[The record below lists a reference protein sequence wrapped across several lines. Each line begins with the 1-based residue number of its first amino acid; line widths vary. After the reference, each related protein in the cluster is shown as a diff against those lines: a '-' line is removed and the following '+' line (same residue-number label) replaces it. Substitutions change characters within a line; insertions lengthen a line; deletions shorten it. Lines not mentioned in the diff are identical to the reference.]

1 MKRISKVLCALFMS
15 LSVMLSGLPAIHAQE
30 STQDLIGELIRYYVT
45 YQESAETDIQR
56 VLDQLEERDATE
68 AEVWGQIMDYWS
80 YVNTEMKVNLD
91 VAPDGLP
98 NDNTLCFVVLGYQ
111 LNPDG
116 SMKDELIGRLQVA
129 LDSAKKYPNAYVAC
143 TGGGTAADNPDATEA
158 DQMAA
163 WLIEQ
168 GLDPARIIVE
178 NKSSSTVENAE
189 FTYRILR
196 ESYPQIDSLALI
208 TSDYHVPRGCL
219 LYNARLLLSAYEA
232 GDKLLTIDSNAGYQ
246 AGHEGYESIALQA
259 NGVCQIA
266 GLYDLASQI
275 SDGTYEQPTLSRLIS
290 LNITIT
296 ADRQVQVKAL
306 YDSGYTR
313 DVTALAEISGCDPDA
328 EGKQTVTAYYSENGV
343 RKGATIVVDNA
354 AIEDPSEPADPDTD
368 DKDEGQ
374 KPIGSDDTDTAAADQ
389 AAGYALMG
397 MMAAGALIVMRR
409 KAING

>member
-1 MKRISKVLCALFMS
+1 MLRKMSKALCALFVS
-15 LSVMLSGLPAIHAQE
+15 LSVMLSGLPAIHASQSSQE
-30 STQDLIGELIRYYVT
+30 LIGELIRYYAA
-45 YQESAETDIQR
+45 YQESAETDIMR
-56 VLDQLEERDATE
+56 VLDELEDVDAAE

-80 YVNTEMKVNLD
+80 YVNTEMDVNLD

-98 NDNTLCFVVLGYQ
+98 DDDTLCFVVLGYQ

-116 SMKDELIGRLQVA
+116 SMRDELIGRLSVA
-129 LDSAKKYPNAYVAC
+129 LASAEKYPNAYVAC
-143 TGGGTAADNPDATEA
+143 TGGGTAADNPNATEA

-168 GLDPARIIVE
+168 GLDPDRIIVE

-196 ESYPQIDSLALI
+196 EEYPEIDSLALI
-208 TSDYHVPRGCL
+208 TSDYHIPRGCL

-232 GDKLLTIDSNAGYQ
+232 GDKLLTIDSNAGYR
-246 AGHEGYESIALQA
+246 AGHEGYESVALQA

-296 ADRQVQVKAL
+296 PQKTVQVKAL
-306 YDSGYTR
+306 YTSGYTR
-313 DVTALAEISGCDPDA
+313 DVTNLAEISGYDPNA
-328 EGKQTVTAYYSENGV
+328 EGDQEVTAVYSENGV
-343 RKGATIVVDNA
+343 RKAATIKVSNA
-354 AIEDPSEPADPDTD
+354 QIDDPAVEDPGQE
-368 DKDEGQ
+368 EEQ
-374 KPIGSDDTDTAAADQ
+374 KPSQSGGAPTSVSDLGTVYAAMIMTAA
-389 AAGYALMG
+389 YG
-397 MMAAGALIVMRR
+397 MFMLRR
-409 KAING
+409 KSQR

>member
-1 MKRISKVLCALFMS
+1 MLKKMSKALCALFVS
-15 LSVMLSGLPAIHAQE
+15 LSVMLSGLPAIHASQSSQE
-30 STQDLIGELIRYYVT
+30 LIGELIRYYAA
-45 YQESAETDIQR
+45 YQESAETDIMR
-56 VLDQLEERDATE
+56 VLDELEDVDAAE

-80 YVNTEMKVNLD
+80 YVNTEMDVNLD

-98 NDNTLCFVVLGYQ
+98 DDDTLCFVVLGYQ

-116 SMKDELIGRLQVA
+116 SMRDELIGRLSVA
-129 LDSAKKYPNAYVAC
+129 LASAEKYPNAYVAC
-143 TGGGTAADNPDATEA
+143 TGGGTAADNPNATEA

-168 GLDPARIIVE
+168 GLDPDRIIVE

-196 ESYPQIDSLALI
+196 EEYPEIDSLALI
-208 TSDYHVPRGCL
+208 TSDYHIPRGCL

-232 GDKLLTIDSNAGYQ
+232 GDKLLTIDSNAGYR
-246 AGHEGYESIALQA
+246 AGHEGYESVALQA

-296 ADRQVQVKAL
+296 PQKTVQVKAL
-306 YDSGYTR
+306 YTSGYTR
-313 DVTALAEISGCDPDA
+313 DVTDLAEISGYDPNA
-328 EGKQTVTAYYSENGV
+328 EGDQEVTAVYSENGV
-343 RKGATIVVDNA
+343 RKAATIKVSNA
-354 AIEDPSEPADPDTD
+354 QIDDPAVEDPGQE
-368 DKDEGQ
+368 EEQ
-374 KPIGSDDTDTAAADQ
+374 KPSQSGGAPTSVSDLGTVYAAMIMTAAY
-389 AAGYALMG
+389 GIFMLH
-397 MMAAGALIVMRR
+397 R
-409 KAING
+409 KSQR

>member
-1 MKRISKVLCALFMS
+1 MLRKMSKALCALFVS
-15 LSVMLSGLPAIHAQE
+15 LSVMLSGLPAIHASQSSQE
-30 STQDLIGELIRYYVT
+30 LIGELIRYYAA
-45 YQESAETDIQR
+45 YQESAETDIMR
-56 VLDQLEERDATE
+56 VLDELEDVDAAE

-80 YVNTEMKVNLD
+80 YVNTEMDVNLD

-98 NDNTLCFVVLGYQ
+98 DDDTLCFVVLGYQ

-116 SMKDELIGRLQVA
+116 SMRDELIGRLSVA
-129 LDSAKKYPNAYVAC
+129 LASAEKYPNAYVAC
-143 TGGGTAADNPDATEA
+143 TGGGTAADNPNATEA

-168 GLDPARIIVE
+168 GLDPDRIIVE

-196 ESYPQIDSLALI
+196 EEYPEIDSLALI
-208 TSDYHVPRGCL
+208 TSDYHIPRGCL

-232 GDKLLTIDSNAGYQ
+232 GDKLLTIDSNAGYR
-246 AGHEGYESIALQA
+246 AGHEGYESVALQA

-296 ADRQVQVKAL
+296 PQKTVQVKVL
-306 YDSGYTR
+306 YTSGYTR
-313 DVTALAEISGCDPDA
+313 DVTDLAEISGYDPNA
-328 EGKQTVTAYYSENGV
+328 EGDQEVTAVYSENGV
-343 RKGATIVVDNA
+343 RKAATIKVSNA
-354 AIEDPSEPADPDTD
+354 QIDDPAVENPGQ
-368 DKDEGQ
+368 EEEQ
-374 KPIGSDDTDTAAADQ
+374 KPSQSGGAPTSVSDLGTVYAAMIMTAAY
-389 AAGYALMG
+389 GIFML
-397 MMAAGALIVMRR
+397 RR
-409 KAING
+409 KSQR

>member
-1 MKRISKVLCALFMS
+1 MLKKMSKALCALFVS
-15 LSVMLSGLPAIHAQE
+15 LSVMLSGLPAIHASQSSQE
-30 STQDLIGELIRYYVT
+30 LIGELIRYYAA
-45 YQESAETDIQR
+45 YQESAETDIMR
-56 VLDQLEERDATE
+56 VLDELEDVDAAE

-80 YVNTEMKVNLD
+80 YVNTEMDVNLD

-98 NDNTLCFVVLGYQ
+98 DDDTLCFVVLGYQ

-116 SMKDELIGRLQVA
+116 SMRDELIGRLSVA
-129 LDSAKKYPNAYVAC
+129 LASAEKYPNAYVAC
-143 TGGGTAADNPDATEA
+143 TGGGTAADNPNATEA

-168 GLDPARIIVE
+168 GLDPDRIIVE

-196 ESYPQIDSLALI
+196 EEYPEIDSLTLI
-208 TSDYHVPRGCL
+208 TSDYHIPRGCL

-232 GDKLLTIDSNAGYQ
+232 GDKLLTIDSNAGYR
-246 AGHEGYESIALQA
+246 AGHEGYESVALQA

-296 ADRQVQVKAL
+296 PQKTVQVKAL
-306 YDSGYTR
+306 YTSGYTR
-313 DVTALAEISGCDPDA
+313 DVTDLAEISGYDPNA
-328 EGKQTVTAYYSENGV
+328 EGDQEVTAVYSENGV
-343 RKGATIVVDNA
+343 RKAATIKVSNA
-354 AIEDPSEPADPDTD
+354 QIDDPAVEDPGQE
-368 DKDEGQ
+368 EEQ
-374 KPIGSDDTDTAAADQ
+374 KPSQSGGAPTSVSDLGTVYAAMIMTAAYDMFM
-389 AAGYALMG
+389 L
-397 MMAAGALIVMRR
+397 RR
-409 KAING
+409 KSQR

>member
-1 MKRISKVLCALFMS
+1 MLRKMSKALCALFVS
-15 LSVMLSGLPAIHAQE
+15 LSVMLSGLPAIHASQSSQE
-30 STQDLIGELIRYYVT
+30 LIGELIRYYAA
-45 YQESAETDIQR
+45 YQESAETDIMR
-56 VLDQLEERDATE
+56 VLDELEDVDAAE

-80 YVNTEMKVNLD
+80 YVNTEMDVNLD

-98 NDNTLCFVVLGYQ
+98 DDDTLCFVVLGYQ

-116 SMKDELIGRLQVA
+116 SMRDELIGRLSVA
-129 LDSAKKYPNAYVAC
+129 LASAEKYPNAYVAC
-143 TGGGTAADNPDATEA
+143 TGGGTAADNPNATEA

-168 GLDPARIIVE
+168 GLDPDRIIVE

-196 ESYPQIDSLALI
+196 EEYPEIDSLTLI
-208 TSDYHVPRGCL
+208 TSDYHIPRGCL

-232 GDKLLTIDSNAGYQ
+232 GDKLLTIDSNAGYR
-246 AGHEGYESIALQA
+246 AGHEGYESVALQA

-296 ADRQVQVKAL
+296 PQKTVQVKAL
-306 YDSGYTR
+306 YTSGYTR
-313 DVTALAEISGCDPDA
+313 DVTDLAEISGYDPNA
-328 EGKQTVTAYYSENGV
+328 EGDQEVTAVYSENGV
-343 RKGATIVVDNA
+343 RKAATIKVSNA
-354 AIEDPSEPADPDTD
+354 QIDDPAVEDPGQE
-368 DKDEGQ
+368 EEQ
-374 KPIGSDDTDTAAADQ
+374 KPSQSGGAPTSVSDLGTVYAAMIMTAA
-389 AAGYALMG
+389 YG
-397 MMAAGALIVMRR
+397 MFMLRR
-409 KAING
+409 KSQR

>member
-1 MKRISKVLCALFMS
+1 MLKKMSKALCALFVS
-15 LSVMLSGLPAIHAQE
+15 LSVMLSGLPAIHASQSSQE
-30 STQDLIGELIRYYVT
+30 LIGELIRYYAA
-45 YQESAETDIQR
+45 YQESAETDIMR
-56 VLDQLEERDATE
+56 VLDELEDVDAAE

-80 YVNTEMKVNLD
+80 YVNTKMDVNLD

-98 NDNTLCFVVLGYQ
+98 DDDTLCFVVLGYQ

-116 SMKDELIGRLQVA
+116 SMRDELIGRLSVA
-129 LDSAKKYPNAYVAC
+129 LASAEKYPNAYVAC
-143 TGGGTAADNPDATEA
+143 TGGGTAADNPNATEA

-168 GLDPARIIVE
+168 GLDPDRIIVE

-196 ESYPQIDSLALI
+196 EEYPEIDSLALI
-208 TSDYHVPRGCL
+208 TSDYHIPRGCL

-232 GDKLLTIDSNAGYQ
+232 GDKLLTIDSNAGYR
-246 AGHEGYESIALQA
+246 AGHEGYESVALQA

-296 ADRQVQVKAL
+296 PQKDRT
-306 YDSGYTR
+306 G
-313 DVTALAEISGCDPDA
+313 
-328 EGKQTVTAYYSENGV
+328 
-343 RKGATIVVDNA
+343 KGAVYERIY
-354 AIEDPSEPADPDTD
+354 
-368 DKDEGQ
+368 KRCH
-374 KPIGSDDTDTAAADQ
+374 GSRGNQ
-389 AAGYALMG
+389 R
-397 MMAAGALIVMRR
+397 I
-409 KAING
+409 

>member
-1 MKRISKVLCALFMS
+1 MLKKMSKALCALFVS
-15 LSVMLSGLPAIHAQE
+15 LSVMLSGLPAIHASQSSQE
-30 STQDLIGELIRYYVT
+30 LIGELIRYYAA
-45 YQESAETDIQR
+45 YQESAETDIMR
-56 VLDQLEERDATE
+56 VLDELEDVDAAE

-80 YVNTEMKVNLD
+80 YVNTEMDVNLD

-98 NDNTLCFVVLGYQ
+98 DDDTLCFVVLGYQ

-116 SMKDELIGRLQVA
+116 SMRDELIGRLSVA
-129 LDSAKKYPNAYVAC
+129 LASAEKYPNAYVAC
-143 TGGGTAADNPDATEA
+143 TGGGTAADNPNATEA

-168 GLDPARIIVE
+168 GLDPDRIIVE

-196 ESYPQIDSLALI
+196 EEYPEIDSLTLI
-208 TSDYHVPRGCL
+208 TSDYHIPRGCL

-232 GDKLLTIDSNAGYQ
+232 GDKLLTIDSNAGYR
-246 AGHEGYESIALQA
+246 AGHEGYESVALQA

-296 ADRQVQVKAL
+296 PQKTVQVKAL
-306 YDSGYTR
+306 YTSGYTR
-313 DVTALAEISGCDPDA
+313 DVTDLAEISGYDPNA
-328 EGKQTVTAYYSENGV
+328 EGDQEVTAVYSENGV
-343 RKGATIVVDNA
+343 RKAATIKVSNA
-354 AIEDPSEPADPDTD
+354 QIDDPAVEDPGQE
-368 DKDEGQ
+368 EEQ
-374 KPIGSDDTDTAAADQ
+374 KPSQSGGAPTSVSDLGTVYAAMIMTAA
-389 AAGYALMG
+389 YG
-397 MMAAGALIVMRR
+397 MFMLRR
-409 KAING
+409 KSQR

>member
-1 MKRISKVLCALFMS
+1 MLKKMSKALCALFVS
-15 LSVMLSGLPAIHAQE
+15 LSVMLSGLPAIHASQSSQE
-30 STQDLIGELIRYYVT
+30 LIGELIRYYAA
-45 YQESAETDIQR
+45 YQESAETDIMR
-56 VLDQLEERDATE
+56 VLDELEDVDAAE

-80 YVNTEMKVNLD
+80 YVNTEMDVNLD

-98 NDNTLCFVVLGYQ
+98 DDDTLCFVVLGYQ

-116 SMKDELIGRLQVA
+116 SMRDELIGRLSVA
-129 LDSAKKYPNAYVAC
+129 LASAEKYPNAYVAC
-143 TGGGTAADNPDATEA
+143 TGGGTAADNPNATEA

-168 GLDPARIIVE
+168 GLDPDRIIVE

-196 ESYPQIDSLALI
+196 EEYPEIDSLALI
-208 TSDYHVPRGCL
+208 TSDYHIPRGCL

-232 GDKLLTIDSNAGYQ
+232 GDKLLTIDSNAGYR
-246 AGHEGYESIALQA
+246 AGHEGYESVALKA

-296 ADRQVQVKAL
+296 PQKTVQVKAL
-306 YDSGYTR
+306 YTSGYTR
-313 DVTALAEISGCDPDA
+313 DVTDLAEISGYDPNA
-328 EGKQTVTAYYSENGV
+328 EGDQEVTAVYSENGV
-343 RKGATIVVDNA
+343 RKAATIKVSNA
-354 AIEDPSEPADPDTD
+354 QIDDPAVEDPGQE
-368 DKDEGQ
+368 EEQ
-374 KPIGSDDTDTAAADQ
+374 KPSQSGGAPTSVSDLGTVYAAMIMTAA
-389 AAGYALMG
+389 YG
-397 MMAAGALIVMRR
+397 MFMLRR
-409 KAING
+409 KSQR

>member
-1 MKRISKVLCALFMS
+1 MLKKMSKALCALFVS
-15 LSVMLSGLPAIHAQE
+15 LSVMLSGLPAIHASQSSQE
-30 STQDLIGELIRYYVT
+30 LIGELIRYYAA
-45 YQESAETDIQR
+45 YQESAETDIMR
-56 VLDQLEERDATE
+56 VLDELEDVDAAE

-80 YVNTEMKVNLD
+80 YVNTEMDVNLD

-98 NDNTLCFVVLGYQ
+98 DDDTLCFVVLGYQ

-116 SMKDELIGRLQVA
+116 SMRDELIGRLSVA
-129 LDSAKKYPNAYVAC
+129 LASAEKYPNAYVAC
-143 TGGGTAADNPDATEA
+143 TGGGTAADNPNATEA

-168 GLDPARIIVE
+168 GLDPDRIIVE

-196 ESYPQIDSLALI
+196 EEYPEIDSLALI
-208 TSDYHVPRGCL
+208 SSDYHIPRGCL

-232 GDKLLTIDSNAGYQ
+232 GDKLLTIDSNAGYR
-246 AGHEGYESIALQA
+246 AGHEGYESVALQA

-296 ADRQVQVKAL
+296 PQKTVQVKAL
-306 YDSGYTR
+306 YTSGYTR
-313 DVTALAEISGCDPDA
+313 DVTDLAEISGYDPNA
-328 EGKQTVTAYYSENGV
+328 EGDQEVTAVYSENGV
-343 RKGATIVVDNA
+343 RKAATIKVSNA
-354 AIEDPSEPADPDTD
+354 QIDDPAVEDPGQE
-368 DKDEGQ
+368 EEQ
-374 KPIGSDDTDTAAADQ
+374 KPSQSGGAPTSVSDLGTVYAAMIMTAA
-389 AAGYALMG
+389 YG
-397 MMAAGALIVMRR
+397 MFMLRR
-409 KAING
+409 KSQR

>member
-1 MKRISKVLCALFMS
+1 MLKKMSKALCALFVS
-15 LSVMLSGLPAIHAQE
+15 LSVMLSGLPAIHASQSSQE
-30 STQDLIGELIRYYVT
+30 LIGELIRYYAA
-45 YQESAETDIQR
+45 YQESAETDIMR
-56 VLDQLEERDATE
+56 VLDELEDVDAAE

-80 YVNTEMKVNLD
+80 YVNTKMDVNLD

-98 NDNTLCFVVLGYQ
+98 DDDTLCFVVLGYQ

-116 SMKDELIGRLQVA
+116 SMRDELIGRLSVA
-129 LDSAKKYPNAYVAC
+129 LASAEKYPNAYVAC
-143 TGGGTAADNPDATEA
+143 TGGGTAADNPNATEA

-168 GLDPARIIVE
+168 GLDPDRIIVE

-196 ESYPQIDSLALI
+196 EEYPEIDSLALI
-208 TSDYHVPRGCL
+208 TSDYHIPRGCL

-232 GDKLLTIDSNAGYQ
+232 GDKLLTIDSNAGYR
-246 AGHEGYESIALQA
+246 AGHEGYESVALQA

-296 ADRQVQVKAL
+296 PQKTVQVKAL
-306 YDSGYTR
+306 YTSGYTR
-313 DVTALAEISGCDPDA
+313 DVTDLAEISGYDPNA
-328 EGKQTVTAYYSENGV
+328 EGDQEVTAVYSENGV
-343 RKGATIVVDNA
+343 RKAATIKVSNA
-354 AIEDPSEPADPDTD
+354 QIDDPAVEDPGQE
-368 DKDEGQ
+368 EEQ
-374 KPIGSDDTDTAAADQ
+374 KPSQSGGAPTSVSDLGTVYAAMIMTAA
-389 AAGYALMG
+389 YG
-397 MMAAGALIVMRR
+397 MFMLRR
-409 KAING
+409 KSQR

>member
-1 MKRISKVLCALFMS
+1 MLKKMSKALCALFVS
-15 LSVMLSGLPAIHAQE
+15 LSVMLSGLPAIHASQSSQE
-30 STQDLIGELIRYYVT
+30 LIGELIRYYAA
-45 YQESAETDIQR
+45 YQESAETDIMR
-56 VLDQLEERDATE
+56 VLDELEDVDAAE

-80 YVNTEMKVNLD
+80 YVNTEMDVNLD

-98 NDNTLCFVVLGYQ
+98 DDDTLCFVVLGYQ

-116 SMKDELIGRLQVA
+116 SMRDELIGRLSVA
-129 LDSAKKYPNAYVAC
+129 LASAEKYPNAYVAC
-143 TGGGTAADNPDATEA
+143 TGGGTAADNPNATEA

-168 GLDPARIIVE
+168 GLDPDRIIVE

-196 ESYPQIDSLALI
+196 EEYPEIDSLALI
-208 TSDYHVPRGCL
+208 TSDYHIPRGCL

-232 GDKLLTIDSNAGYQ
+232 GDKLLTIDSNAGYR
-246 AGHEGYESIALQA
+246 AGHEGYESVALQA

-296 ADRQVQVKAL
+296 PQKTVQVKAL
-306 YDSGYTR
+306 YTSGYTR
-313 DVTALAEISGCDPDA
+313 DVTNLAEISGYDPNA
-328 EGKQTVTAYYSENGV
+328 EGDQEVTAVYSENGV
-343 RKGATIVVDNA
+343 RKAATIKVSNA
-354 AIEDPSEPADPDTD
+354 QIDDPAVEDPGQE
-368 DKDEGQ
+368 EEQ
-374 KPIGSDDTDTAAADQ
+374 KPSQSGGAPTSVSDLGTVYAAMIMTAA
-389 AAGYALMG
+389 YG
-397 MMAAGALIVMRR
+397 MFMLRR
-409 KAING
+409 KSQR

>member
-1 MKRISKVLCALFMS
+1 MLKKMSKALCALFVS
-15 LSVMLSGLPAIHAQE
+15 LSVMLSGLPAIHASQSSQE
-30 STQDLIGELIRYYVT
+30 LIGELIRYYAA
-45 YQESAETDIQR
+45 YQESAETDIMR
-56 VLDQLEERDATE
+56 VLDELEDVDAAE

-80 YVNTEMKVNLD
+80 YVNTEMDVNLD

-98 NDNTLCFVVLGYQ
+98 DDDTLCFVVLGYQ

-116 SMKDELIGRLQVA
+116 SMRDELIGRLSVA
-129 LDSAKKYPNAYVAC
+129 LASAEKYPNAYVAC
-143 TGGGTAADNPDATEA
+143 TGGGTAADNPNATEA

-168 GLDPARIIVE
+168 GLDPDRIIVE

-196 ESYPQIDSLALI
+196 EEYPEIDSLALI
-208 TSDYHVPRGCL
+208 TSDYHIPRGCL

-232 GDKLLTIDSNAGYQ
+232 GDKLLTIDSNAGYR
-246 AGHEGYESIALQA
+246 AGHEGYESVALQA

-296 ADRQVQVKAL
+296 PQKTVQVKAL
-306 YDSGYTR
+306 YTSGYTR
-313 DVTALAEISGCDPDA
+313 DVTNLAEISGYDPNA
-328 EGKQTVTAYYSENGV
+328 EGDQEVTAVYSENGV
-343 RKGATIVVDNA
+343 RKAATIKVSNA
-354 AIEDPSEPADPDTD
+354 QIDDPAVEDPGQE
-368 DKDEGQ
+368 EEQ
-374 KPIGSDDTDTAAADQ
+374 KPSQSGGAPTSVSDLGTVYAAMIMTAAY
-389 AAGYALMG
+389 GIFML
-397 MMAAGALIVMRR
+397 RR
-409 KAING
+409 KSQR

>member
-1 MKRISKVLCALFMS
+1 MLKKMSKALCALFVS
-15 LSVMLSGLPAIHAQE
+15 LSVMLSGLPAIHASQSSQE
-30 STQDLIGELIRYYVT
+30 LIGELIRYYAA
-45 YQESAETDIQR
+45 YQESAETDIMR
-56 VLDQLEERDATE
+56 VLDELEDVDAAE

-80 YVNTEMKVNLD
+80 YVNTEMDVNLD

-98 NDNTLCFVVLGYQ
+98 DDDTLCFVVLGYQ

-116 SMKDELIGRLQVA
+116 SMRDELIGRLSVA
-129 LDSAKKYPNAYVAC
+129 LASAEKYPNAYVAC
-143 TGGGTAADNPDATEA
+143 TGGGTAADNPNATEA

-168 GLDPARIIVE
+168 GLDPDRIIVE

-196 ESYPQIDSLALI
+196 EEYPEIDSLTLI
-208 TSDYHVPRGCL
+208 TSDYHIPRGCL

-232 GDKLLTIDSNAGYQ
+232 GDKLLTIDSNAGYR
-246 AGHEGYESIALQA
+246 AGHEGYESVASQA

-296 ADRQVQVKAL
+296 PQKTVQVKAL
-306 YDSGYTR
+306 YTSGYTR
-313 DVTALAEISGCDPDA
+313 DVTDLAEISGYDPNA
-328 EGKQTVTAYYSENGV
+328 EGDQEVTAVYSENGV
-343 RKGATIVVDNA
+343 RKAATIKVSNA
-354 AIEDPSEPADPDTD
+354 QIDDPAVEDPGQE
-368 DKDEGQ
+368 EEQ
-374 KPIGSDDTDTAAADQ
+374 KPSQSGGAPTSVSDLGTVYAAMIMTAA
-389 AAGYALMG
+389 YG
-397 MMAAGALIVMRR
+397 MFMLRR
-409 KAING
+409 KSQR

>member
-1 MKRISKVLCALFMS
+1 MLRKMSKALCALFVS
-15 LSVMLSGLPAIHAQE
+15 LSVMLSGLPAIHASQSSQE
-30 STQDLIGELIRYYVT
+30 LIGELIRYYAA
-45 YQESAETDIQR
+45 YQESAETDIMC
-56 VLDQLEERDATE
+56 VLDELEDVDAAE

-80 YVNTEMKVNLD
+80 YVNTEMDVNLD

-98 NDNTLCFVVLGYQ
+98 DDDTLCFVVLGYQ

-116 SMKDELIGRLQVA
+116 SMRDELIGRLSVA
-129 LDSAKKYPNAYVAC
+129 LASAEKYPNAYVAC
-143 TGGGTAADNPDATEA
+143 TGGGTAADNPNATEA

-168 GLDPARIIVE
+168 GLDPDRIIVE

-196 ESYPQIDSLALI
+196 EEYPEIDSLALI
-208 TSDYHVPRGCL
+208 TSDYHIPRGCL

-232 GDKLLTIDSNAGYQ
+232 GDKLLTIDSNAGYR
-246 AGHEGYESIALQA
+246 AGHEGYESVALQA

-296 ADRQVQVKAL
+296 PQKTVQVKAL
-306 YDSGYTR
+306 YTSGYTR
-313 DVTALAEISGCDPDA
+313 DVTDLAEISGYDPNA
-328 EGKQTVTAYYSENGV
+328 EGDQEVTAVYSENGV
-343 RKGATIVVDNA
+343 RKAATIKVSNA
-354 AIEDPSEPADPDTD
+354 QIDDPAVEDPGQE
-368 DKDEGQ
+368 EEQ
-374 KPIGSDDTDTAAADQ
+374 KPSQSGGAPTSVSDLGTVYAAMIMTAAY
-389 AAGYALMG
+389 GIFML
-397 MMAAGALIVMRR
+397 RR
-409 KAING
+409 KSQR

>member
-30 STQDLIGELIRYYVT
+30 STQDLIGELIRSYVT

-56 VLDQLEERDATE
+56 VLDELEERDATE

-129 LDSAKKYPNAYVAC
+129 LDGAKKYPNAYVAC

-196 ESYPQIDSLALI
+196 ES
-208 TSDYHVPRGCL
+208 
-219 LYNARLLLSAYEA
+219 
-232 GDKLLTIDSNAGYQ
+232 
-246 AGHEGYESIALQA
+246 
-259 NGVCQIA
+259 
-266 GLYDLASQI
+266 
-275 SDGTYEQPTLSRLIS
+275 
-290 LNITIT
+290 
-296 ADRQVQVKAL
+296 
-306 YDSGYTR
+306 
-313 DVTALAEISGCDPDA
+313 
-328 EGKQTVTAYYSENGV
+328 VTAYYSENGV

-374 KPIGSDDTDTAAADQ
+374 KPIGSDDADTAAADQ

-397 MMAAGALIVMRR
+397 MMAAGVLIVMRR

>member
-15 LSVMLSGLPAIHAQE
+15 LSVMLIGLPAIHAQE
-30 STQDLIGELIRYYVT
+30 STQDLIGELIRSYVT

-56 VLDQLEERDATE
+56 VLDELEERDATE

-196 ESYPQIDSLALI
+196 ES
-208 TSDYHVPRGCL
+208 
-219 LYNARLLLSAYEA
+219 
-232 GDKLLTIDSNAGYQ
+232 
-246 AGHEGYESIALQA
+246 
-259 NGVCQIA
+259 
-266 GLYDLASQI
+266 
-275 SDGTYEQPTLSRLIS
+275 
-290 LNITIT
+290 
-296 ADRQVQVKAL
+296 
-306 YDSGYTR
+306 
-313 DVTALAEISGCDPDA
+313 
-328 EGKQTVTAYYSENGV
+328 VTAYYSENGV

-374 KPIGSDDTDTAAADQ
+374 KPIGSDDADTAAADQ

-397 MMAAGALIVMRR
+397 MMAAGVLIVMRR

>member
-1 MKRISKVLCALFMS
+1 MLRKMSKALCALFVS
-15 LSVMLSGLPAIHAQE
+15 LSVMLSGLPAIHASQSSQE
-30 STQDLIGELIRYYVT
+30 LIGELIRYYAA
-45 YQESAETDIQR
+45 YQESAETDIMR
-56 VLDQLEERDATE
+56 VLDELEDVDAAE

-80 YVNTEMKVNLD
+80 YVNTEMDVNLD

-98 NDNTLCFVVLGYQ
+98 DDDTLCFVVLGYQ

-116 SMKDELIGRLQVA
+116 SMRDELIGRLSVA
-129 LDSAKKYPNAYVAC
+129 LASAEKYPNAYVAC
-143 TGGGTAADNPDATEA
+143 TGGGTAADNPNATEA

-168 GLDPARIIVE
+168 GLDPDRIIVE

-196 ESYPQIDSLALI
+196 EEYPEIDSLALI
-208 TSDYHVPRGCL
+208 TSDYHIPRGCL

-232 GDKLLTIDSNAGYQ
+232 GDKLLTIDSNAGYR
-246 AGHEGYESIALQA
+246 AGHEGYESVALQA

-296 ADRQVQVKAL
+296 PQKTVQVKAL
-306 YDSGYTR
+306 YTSGYTR
-313 DVTALAEISGCDPDA
+313 DVTDLAEISGYDPNA
-328 EGKQTVTAYYSENGV
+328 EGDQEVTAVYSENGV
-343 RKGATIVVDNA
+343 RKAATIKVSNA
-354 AIEDPSEPADPDTD
+354 QIDDPAVENPGQ
-368 DKDEGQ
+368 EEEQ
-374 KPIGSDDTDTAAADQ
+374 KPSQSGGAPTSVSDLGTVYAAMIMTAA
-389 AAGYALMG
+389 YG
-397 MMAAGALIVMRR
+397 MFMLRR
-409 KAING
+409 KSQR

>member
-1 MKRISKVLCALFMS
+1 MLKKMSKALCALFVS
-15 LSVMLSGLPAIHAQE
+15 LSVMLSGLPAIHASQSSQE
-30 STQDLIGELIRYYVT
+30 LIGELIRYYAA
-45 YQESAETDIQR
+45 YQESAETDIMR
-56 VLDQLEERDATE
+56 VLDELEDVDAAE

-80 YVNTEMKVNLD
+80 YVNTEMDVNLD

-98 NDNTLCFVVLGYQ
+98 DDDTLCFVVLGYQ

-116 SMKDELIGRLQVA
+116 SMRDELIGRLSVA
-129 LDSAKKYPNAYVAC
+129 LASAEKYPNAYVAC
-143 TGGGTAADNPDATEA
+143 TGGGTAADNPNATEA

-168 GLDPARIIVE
+168 GLDPDRIIVE

-196 ESYPQIDSLALI
+196 EEYPEIDSLALI
-208 TSDYHVPRGCL
+208 TSDYHIPRGCL

-232 GDKLLTIDSNAGYQ
+232 GDKLLTIDSNAGYR
-246 AGHEGYESIALQA
+246 AGHEGYESVALQA

-296 ADRQVQVKAL
+296 PQKTVQVKAL
-306 YDSGYTR
+306 YTSGYTR
-313 DVTALAEISGCDPDA
+313 DVTDLAEISGYDPNA
-328 EGKQTVTAYYSENGV
+328 EGDQEVTAVYSENGV
-343 RKGATIVVDNA
+343 RKAATIKVSNA
-354 AIEDPSEPADPDTD
+354 QIDDPAVENPGQ
-368 DKDEGQ
+368 EEEQ
-374 KPIGSDDTDTAAADQ
+374 KPSQSGGAPTSVSDLGTVYAAMIMTAA
-389 AAGYALMG
+389 YG
-397 MMAAGALIVMRR
+397 MFMLRR
-409 KAING
+409 KSQR

>member
-1 MKRISKVLCALFMS
+1 MLKKMSKALCALFVS
-15 LSVMLSGLPAIHAQE
+15 LSVMLSGLPAIHASQSSQE
-30 STQDLIGELIRYYVT
+30 LIGELIRYYAA
-45 YQESAETDIQR
+45 YQESAETDIMR
-56 VLDQLEERDATE
+56 VLDELEDVDAAE

-80 YVNTEMKVNLD
+80 YVNTEMDVNLD

-98 NDNTLCFVVLGYQ
+98 DDDTLCFVVLGYQ

-116 SMKDELIGRLQVA
+116 SMRDELIGRLSVA
-129 LDSAKKYPNAYVAC
+129 LASAEKYPNAYVAC
-143 TGGGTAADNPDATEA
+143 TGGGTAADNPNATEA

-168 GLDPARIIVE
+168 GLDPDRIIVE

-196 ESYPQIDSLALI
+196 EEYPEIDSLALI
-208 TSDYHVPRGCL
+208 TSDYHIPRGCL

-232 GDKLLTIDSNAGYQ
+232 GDKLLTIDSNAGYR
-246 AGHEGYESIALQA
+246 AGHEGYESVALQA

-296 ADRQVQVKAL
+296 PQKTVQVKAL
-306 YDSGYTR
+306 YTSGYTR
-313 DVTALAEISGCDPDA
+313 DVTNLAEISGYDPNA
-328 EGKQTVTAYYSENGV
+328 EGDQEVTAVYSENGV
-343 RKGATIVVDNA
+343 RKAATIKVSNA
-354 AIEDPSEPADPDTD
+354 QIDDPAVEDP
-368 DKDEGQ
+368 GQ
-374 KPIGSDDTDTAAADQ
+374 EEEQSLHSLAVRRLQSAIW
-389 AAGYALMG
+389 ALSMQ
-397 MMAAGALIVMRR
+397 R
-409 KAING
+409 

>member
-1 MKRISKVLCALFMS
+1 MLKKMSKALCALFVS
-15 LSVMLSGLPAIHAQE
+15 LSVMLSGLPAIHASQSSQE
-30 STQDLIGELIRYYVT
+30 LIGELIRYYAA
-45 YQESAETDIQR
+45 YQESAETDIIR
-56 VLDQLEERDATE
+56 VLDELEDVDAAE

-80 YVNTEMKVNLD
+80 YVNTEMDVNLD

-98 NDNTLCFVVLGYQ
+98 DDDTLCFVVLGYQ

-116 SMKDELIGRLQVA
+116 SMRDELIGRLSVA
-129 LDSAKKYPNAYVAC
+129 LASAEKYPNAYVAC
-143 TGGGTAADNPDATEA
+143 TGGGTAADNPNATEA

-168 GLDPARIIVE
+168 GLDPDRIIVE

-196 ESYPQIDSLALI
+196 EEYPEIDSLALI
-208 TSDYHVPRGCL
+208 TSDYHIPRGCL

-232 GDKLLTIDSNAGYQ
+232 GDKLLTIDSNAGYR
-246 AGHEGYESIALQA
+246 AGHEGYESVALQA

-296 ADRQVQVKAL
+296 PQKTVQVKAL
-306 YDSGYTR
+306 YTSGYTR
-313 DVTALAEISGCDPDA
+313 DVTDLAEISGYDPNA
-328 EGKQTVTAYYSENGV
+328 EGDQEVTAVYSENGV
-343 RKGATIVVDNA
+343 RKAATIKVSNA
-354 AIEDPSEPADPDTD
+354 QIDDPAVEDPGQE
-368 DKDEGQ
+368 EEQ
-374 KPIGSDDTDTAAADQ
+374 KPSQSGGAPTSVSDLGTVYAAMIMTAA
-389 AAGYALMG
+389 YG
-397 MMAAGALIVMRR
+397 MFMLRR
-409 KAING
+409 KSQR

>member
-1 MKRISKVLCALFMS
+1 MLKKMSKALCALFVS
-15 LSVMLSGLPAIHAQE
+15 LSVMLSGLPAIHASQSSQE
-30 STQDLIGELIRYYVT
+30 LIGELIRYYAA
-45 YQESAETDIQR
+45 YQESAETDIMR
-56 VLDQLEERDATE
+56 VLDELEDVDAAE

-80 YVNTEMKVNLD
+80 YVNTKMDVNLD

-98 NDNTLCFVVLGYQ
+98 DDDTLCFVVLGYQ

-116 SMKDELIGRLQVA
+116 SMRDELIGRLSVA
-129 LDSAKKYPNAYVAC
+129 LASAEKYPNAYVAC
-143 TGGGTAADNPDATEA
+143 TGGGTAADNPNATEA

-168 GLDPARIIVE
+168 GLDPDRIIVE

-196 ESYPQIDSLALI
+196 EEYPEINSLALI
-208 TSDYHVPRGCL
+208 TSDYHIPRGCL

-232 GDKLLTIDSNAGYQ
+232 GDKLLTIDSNAGYR
-246 AGHEGYESIALQA
+246 AGHEGYESVALQA

-296 ADRQVQVKAL
+296 PQKTVQVKAL
-306 YDSGYTR
+306 YTSGYTR
-313 DVTALAEISGCDPDA
+313 DVTDLAEISGYDPNA
-328 EGKQTVTAYYSENGV
+328 EGDQEVTAVYSENGV
-343 RKGATIVVDNA
+343 RKAATIKVSNA
-354 AIEDPSEPADPDTD
+354 QIDDPAVEDPGQE
-368 DKDEGQ
+368 EEQ
-374 KPIGSDDTDTAAADQ
+374 KPSQSGGAPTSVSDLGTVYAAMIMTAA
-389 AAGYALMG
+389 YG
-397 MMAAGALIVMRR
+397 MFMLRR
-409 KAING
+409 KSQR

>member
-1 MKRISKVLCALFMS
+1 MLRKMSKALCALFVS
-15 LSVMLSGLPAIHAQE
+15 LSVMLSGLPAIHASQSSQE
-30 STQDLIGELIRYYVT
+30 LIGELIRYYAA
-45 YQESAETDIQR
+45 YQESAATDIMR
-56 VLDQLEERDATE
+56 VLDELEDVDAAE

-80 YVNTEMKVNLD
+80 YVNTEMDVNLD

-98 NDNTLCFVVLGYQ
+98 DDDTLCFVVLGYQ

-116 SMKDELIGRLQVA
+116 SMRDELIGRLSVA
-129 LDSAKKYPNAYVAC
+129 LASAEKYPNAYVAC
-143 TGGGTAADNPDATEA
+143 TGGGTAADNPNATEA

-168 GLDPARIIVE
+168 GLDPDRIIVE

-196 ESYPQIDSLALI
+196 EEYPEIDSLALI
-208 TSDYHVPRGCL
+208 TSDYHIPRGCL

-232 GDKLLTIDSNAGYQ
+232 GDKLLTIDSNAGYR
-246 AGHEGYESIALQA
+246 AGHEGYESVALQA

-296 ADRQVQVKAL
+296 PQKTVQVKAL
-306 YDSGYTR
+306 YTSGYTR
-313 DVTALAEISGCDPDA
+313 DVTDLAEISGYDPNA
-328 EGKQTVTAYYSENGV
+328 EGDQEVTAVYSENGV
-343 RKGATIVVDNA
+343 RKAATIKVSNA
-354 AIEDPSEPADPDTD
+354 QIDDPAVEDPGQE
-368 DKDEGQ
+368 EEQ
-374 KPIGSDDTDTAAADQ
+374 KPSQSGGAPTSVSDLGTVYAAMIMTAA
-389 AAGYALMG
+389 YG
-397 MMAAGALIVMRR
+397 MFMLRR
-409 KAING
+409 KSQR

>member
-1 MKRISKVLCALFMS
+1 MLRKMSKALCALFVS
-15 LSVMLSGLPAIHAQE
+15 LSVMLSGLPAIHASQSSQE
-30 STQDLIGELIRYYVT
+30 LIGELIRYYAA
-45 YQESAETDIQR
+45 YQESAETDIMR
-56 VLDQLEERDATE
+56 VLDELEDVDAAE

-80 YVNTEMKVNLD
+80 YVNTEMDVNLD

-98 NDNTLCFVVLGYQ
+98 DDDTLCFVVLGYQ

-116 SMKDELIGRLQVA
+116 SMRDELIGRLSVA
-129 LDSAKKYPNAYVAC
+129 LASAEKYPNAYVAC
-143 TGGGTAADNPDATEA
+143 TGGGTAADNPNATEA

-168 GLDPARIIVE
+168 GLDPDRIIVE

-196 ESYPQIDSLALI
+196 EEYPEIDSLALI
-208 TSDYHVPRGCL
+208 TSDYHIPRGCL

-232 GDKLLTIDSNAGYQ
+232 GDKLLTIDSNAGYR
-246 AGHEGYESIALQA
+246 AGHEGYESVALQA

-296 ADRQVQVKAL
+296 PQKTVQVKAL
-306 YDSGYTR
+306 YTSGYTR
-313 DVTALAEISGCDPDA
+313 DVTNLAEISGYDPNA
-328 EGKQTVTAYYSENGV
+328 EGDQEVTAVYSENGV
-343 RKGATIVVDNA
+343 RKAATIKVSNA
-354 AIEDPSEPADPDTD
+354 QIDDPAVENPGQ
-368 DKDEGQ
+368 EEEQ
-374 KPIGSDDTDTAAADQ
+374 KPSQSGGAPTSVSDLGTVYAAMIMTAA
-389 AAGYALMG
+389 YG
-397 MMAAGALIVMRR
+397 MFMLRR
-409 KAING
+409 KSQR

>member
-1 MKRISKVLCALFMS
+1 MLKKMSKALCALFVS
-15 LSVMLSGLPAIHAQE
+15 LSVMLSGLPAIHASQSSQE
-30 STQDLIGELIRYYVT
+30 LIGELIRYYAA
-45 YQESAETDIQR
+45 YQESAETDIMR
-56 VLDQLEERDATE
+56 VLDELEDVDAAE

-80 YVNTEMKVNLD
+80 YVNTKMDVNLD

-98 NDNTLCFVVLGYQ
+98 DDDTLCFVVLGYQ

-116 SMKDELIGRLQVA
+116 SMRDELIGRLSVA
-129 LDSAKKYPNAYVAC
+129 LASAEKYPNAYVAC
-143 TGGGTAADNPDATEA
+143 TGGGTAADNPNATEA

-168 GLDPARIIVE
+168 GLDPDRIIVE

-196 ESYPQIDSLALI
+196 EEYPEIDSLALI
-208 TSDYHVPRGCL
+208 TSDYHIPRGCL

-232 GDKLLTIDSNAGYQ
+232 GDKLLTIDSNAGYR
-246 AGHEGYESIALQA
+246 AGHEGYESVALQA

-296 ADRQVQVKAL
+296 PQKTVQVKAL
-306 YDSGYTR
+306 YTSGYTR
-313 DVTALAEISGCDPDA
+313 DVTDLAEISGYDPNA
-328 EGKQTVTAYYSENGV
+328 ERDQEVTAVYSENGV
-343 RKGATIVVDNA
+343 RKAATIKVSNA
-354 AIEDPSEPADPDTD
+354 QIDDPAVEDPGQE
-368 DKDEGQ
+368 EEQ
-374 KPIGSDDTDTAAADQ
+374 KPSQSGGAPTSVSDLGTVYAAMIMTAA
-389 AAGYALMG
+389 YG
-397 MMAAGALIVMRR
+397 MFMLRR
-409 KAING
+409 KSQR

>member
-1 MKRISKVLCALFMS
+1 MLKKMSKALCALFVS
-15 LSVMLSGLPAIHAQE
+15 LSVMLSGLPAIHASQSSQE
-30 STQDLIGELIRYYVT
+30 LIGELIRYYAA
-45 YQESAETDIQR
+45 YQESAETDIMR
-56 VLDQLEERDATE
+56 VLDELEDVDAAE

-80 YVNTEMKVNLD
+80 YVNTVMDVNLD

-98 NDNTLCFVVLGYQ
+98 DDDTLCFVVLGYQ

-116 SMKDELIGRLQVA
+116 SMRDELIGRLSVA
-129 LDSAKKYPNAYVAC
+129 LASAEKYPNAYVAC
-143 TGGGTAADNPDATEA
+143 TGGGTAADNPNATEA

-168 GLDPARIIVE
+168 GLDPDRIIVE

-196 ESYPQIDSLALI
+196 EEYPEIDSLALI
-208 TSDYHVPRGCL
+208 TSDYHIPRGCL

-232 GDKLLTIDSNAGYQ
+232 GDKLLTIDSNAGYR
-246 AGHEGYESIALQA
+246 AGHEGYESVALQA

-296 ADRQVQVKAL
+296 PQKTVQVKAL
-306 YDSGYTR
+306 YTSGYTR
-313 DVTALAEISGCDPDA
+313 DVTDLAEISGYDPNA
-328 EGKQTVTAYYSENGV
+328 EGDQEVTAVYSENGV
-343 RKGATIVVDNA
+343 RKAATIKVSNA
-354 AIEDPSEPADPDTD
+354 QIDDPAVEDPGQE
-368 DKDEGQ
+368 EEQ
-374 KPIGSDDTDTAAADQ
+374 KPSQSGGAPTSVSDLGTVYAAMIMTAA
-389 AAGYALMG
+389 YG
-397 MMAAGALIVMRR
+397 MFMLRR
-409 KAING
+409 KSQR

>member
-1 MKRISKVLCALFMS
+1 MLKKMSKALCALFVS
-15 LSVMLSGLPAIHAQE
+15 LSVMLSGLPAIHASQSSQE
-30 STQDLIGELIRYYVT
+30 LIGELIRYYAA
-45 YQESAETDIQR
+45 YQESAETDIMR
-56 VLDQLEERDATE
+56 VLDELEDVDAAE

-80 YVNTEMKVNLD
+80 YVNTEMDVNLD

-98 NDNTLCFVVLGYQ
+98 DDDTLCFVVLGYQ

-116 SMKDELIGRLQVA
+116 SMRDELIGRLSVA
-129 LDSAKKYPNAYVAC
+129 LASAEKYPNAYVAC
-143 TGGGTAADNPDATEA
+143 TGGGTAADNPNATEA

-168 GLDPARIIVE
+168 GLDPDRIIVE

-196 ESYPQIDSLALI
+196 EEYPEIDSLALI
-208 TSDYHVPRGCL
+208 TSDYHIPRGCL

-232 GDKLLTIDSNAGYQ
+232 GDKLLTIDSNAGYR
-246 AGHEGYESIALQA
+246 AGHEGYESVALQA

-296 ADRQVQVKAL
+296 PQKTVQVKAL
-306 YDSGYTR
+306 YTSGYTR
-313 DVTALAEISGCDPDA
+313 DVTDLAEISGYDPNA
-328 EGKQTVTAYYSENGV
+328 EGDQEVTAVYSENGV
-343 RKGATIVVDNA
+343 RKAATIKVSNA
-354 AIEDPSEPADPDTD
+354 QIDDPAVEDPGQE
-368 DKDEGQ
+368 EEQ
-374 KPIGSDDTDTAAADQ
+374 KPSQSGGAPTSVSDLGTVYAAMIMTAA
-389 AAGYALMG
+389 YG
-397 MMAAGALIVMRR
+397 MFMLRR
-409 KAING
+409 KSQR

>member
-1 MKRISKVLCALFMS
+1 MLRKMSKALCALFVS
-15 LSVMLSGLPAIHAQE
+15 LSVMLSGLPAIHASQSSQE
-30 STQDLIGELIRYYVT
+30 LIGELIRYYAA
-45 YQESAETDIQR
+45 YQESAETDIMR
-56 VLDQLEERDATE
+56 VLDELEDVDAAE

-80 YVNTEMKVNLD
+80 YVNTEMDVNLD

-98 NDNTLCFVVLGYQ
+98 DDDTLCFVVLGYQ

-116 SMKDELIGRLQVA
+116 SMRDELIGRLSVA
-129 LDSAKKYPNAYVAC
+129 LASAEKYPNAYVAC
-143 TGGGTAADNPDATEA
+143 TGGGTAADNPNATEA

-168 GLDPARIIVE
+168 GLDPDRIIVE

-196 ESYPQIDSLALI
+196 EEYPEIDSLALI
-208 TSDYHVPRGCL
+208 TSDYHIPRGCL

-232 GDKLLTIDSNAGYQ
+232 GDKLLTIDSNAGYR
-246 AGHEGYESIALQA
+246 AGHEGYESVALQA

-296 ADRQVQVKAL
+296 PQKTVQVKAL
-306 YDSGYTR
+306 YTSGYTR
-313 DVTALAEISGCDPDA
+313 DVTDLAEISGYDPNA
-328 EGKQTVTAYYSENGV
+328 EGDQEVTAVYSENGV
-343 RKGATIVVDNA
+343 RKAATIKVSNA
-354 AIEDPSEPADPDTD
+354 QIDDPAVEDPGQE
-368 DKDEGQ
+368 EEQ
-374 KPIGSDDTDTAAADQ
+374 KPSQSGGAPTSVSDLGTVYAAMIMTAA
-389 AAGYALMG
+389 YG
-397 MMAAGALIVMRR
+397 MFMLRR
-409 KAING
+409 KSQR

>member
-1 MKRISKVLCALFMS
+1 MLKKMSKALCALFVS
-15 LSVMLSGLPAIHAQE
+15 LSVMLSGLPAIHASQSSQE
-30 STQDLIGELIRYYVT
+30 LIGELIRYYAA
-45 YQESAETDIQR
+45 YQESAETDIMR
-56 VLDQLEERDATE
+56 VLDELEDVDAAE

-80 YVNTEMKVNLD
+80 YVNTEMDVNLD

-98 NDNTLCFVVLGYQ
+98 DDDTLCFVVLGYQ

-116 SMKDELIGRLQVA
+116 SMRDELIGRLSVA
-129 LDSAKKYPNAYVAC
+129 LASAEKYPNAYVAC
-143 TGGGTAADNPDATEA
+143 TGGGTAADNPNATEA

-168 GLDPARIIVE
+168 GLDPDRIIVE

-196 ESYPQIDSLALI
+196 EEYPEIDSLALI
-208 TSDYHVPRGCL
+208 TSDYHIPRGCL

-232 GDKLLTIDSNAGYQ
+232 GDKLLTIDSNAGYR
-246 AGHEGYESIALQA
+246 AGHEGYESVALQA

-296 ADRQVQVKAL
+296 PQKTVQVKAL
-306 YDSGYTR
+306 YTSGYTR
-313 DVTALAEISGCDPDA
+313 DVTDLAEISGYDPNA
-328 EGKQTVTAYYSENGV
+328 EGDQEVTAVYSENGV
-343 RKGATIVVDNA
+343 RKAATIKVSNA
-354 AIEDPSEPADPDTD
+354 QIDDPAVEDPGQE
-368 DKDEGQ
+368 EEQ
-374 KPIGSDDTDTAAADQ
+374 KPSQSGGAPTSVSDLGTVYAAMIMTAAY
-389 AAGYALMG
+389 GIFML
-397 MMAAGALIVMRR
+397 RR
-409 KAING
+409 KSQR

>member
-1 MKRISKVLCALFMS
+1 MLRKMSKALCALFVS
-15 LSVMLSGLPAIHAQE
+15 LSVMLSGLPAIHASQSSQE
-30 STQDLIGELIRYYVT
+30 LIGELIRYYAA
-45 YQESAETDIQR
+45 YQESAETDIMR
-56 VLDQLEERDATE
+56 VLDELEDVDAAE

-80 YVNTEMKVNLD
+80 YVNTEMDVNLD

-98 NDNTLCFVVLGYQ
+98 DDDTLCFVVLGYQ

-116 SMKDELIGRLQVA
+116 SMRDELIGRLSVA
-129 LDSAKKYPNAYVAC
+129 LASAEKYPNAYVAC
-143 TGGGTAADNPDATEA
+143 TGGGTAADNPNATEA

-168 GLDPARIIVE
+168 GLDPDRIIVE

-196 ESYPQIDSLALI
+196 EEYPEIDSLALI
-208 TSDYHVPRGCL
+208 TSDYHIPRGCL

-232 GDKLLTIDSNAGYQ
+232 GDKLLTIDSNAGYR
-246 AGHEGYESIALQA
+246 AGHEGYESVALQA

-296 ADRQVQVKAL
+296 PQKTVQVKAL
-306 YDSGYTR
+306 YTSGYTR
-313 DVTALAEISGCDPDA
+313 DVTDLAEISGYDPNA
-328 EGKQTVTAYYSENGV
+328 EGDQEVTAVYSENGV
-343 RKGATIVVDNA
+343 RKAATIKVSNA
-354 AIEDPSEPADPDTD
+354 QIDDPAVEDPGQE
-368 DKDEGQ
+368 EEQ
-374 KPIGSDDTDTAAADQ
+374 KPSQSGGAPTSVSDLGTVYAAMIMTAAY
-389 AAGYALMG
+389 GIFML
-397 MMAAGALIVMRR
+397 RR
-409 KAING
+409 KSQR

>member
-30 STQDLIGELIRYYVT
+30 STQDLIGELIRSYVT

-56 VLDQLEERDATE
+56 VLDELEERDATE

-80 YVNTEMKVNLD
+80 YVNTEMKINLD

-196 ESYPQIDSLALI
+196 ES
-208 TSDYHVPRGCL
+208 
-219 LYNARLLLSAYEA
+219 
-232 GDKLLTIDSNAGYQ
+232 
-246 AGHEGYESIALQA
+246 
-259 NGVCQIA
+259 
-266 GLYDLASQI
+266 
-275 SDGTYEQPTLSRLIS
+275 
-290 LNITIT
+290 
-296 ADRQVQVKAL
+296 
-306 YDSGYTR
+306 
-313 DVTALAEISGCDPDA
+313 
-328 EGKQTVTAYYSENGV
+328 VTAYYSENGV

-374 KPIGSDDTDTAAADQ
+374 KPIGSDDADTAAADQ

-397 MMAAGALIVMRR
+397 MMAAGVLIVMRR